1 MLASFDLGGS
11 VLAGDFG
18 GSEWGGVDFFRES
31 DVPFSL
37 PFFLA
42 FTGGWVVSMRSM
54 SGDQTFEFLATHIQ
68 NDALILISPNFLAEA
83 NARLLQNPNL
93 LREVVTDLEQYPL
106 APTSIVNRS
115 QYQPLEEITL
125 ARPEYFSSLVECQDS
140 MFSSHGQVSSTMM
153 TRFEVLE

>member
-1 MLASFDLGGS
+1 MASFDFGGS

-18 GSEWGGVDFFRES
+18 GSERGGVDFFKES
-31 DVPFSL
+31 GVLFS
-37 PFFLA
+37 FV
-42 FTGGWVVSMRSM
+42 TGGRLVCMRCM

-93 LREVVTDLEQYPL
+93 LRQVVTDL

-125 ARPEYFSSLVECQDS
+125 AGPEYFSSLVECQDS

-153 TRFEVLE
+153 TCFKVLE

>member
-1 MLASFDLGGS
+1 MLASFDFGGC

-18 GSEWGGVDFFRES
+18 GSERGGVDFFKES
-31 DVPFSL
+31 GVFFS
-37 PFFLA
+37 F
-42 FTGGWVVSMRSM
+42 FTGGCLVCMRSM

-68 NDALILISPNFLAEA
+68 NDALILTSPNFLAEA

-93 LREVVTDLEQYPL
+93 LRQVVTDLEQYPL

-115 QYQPLEEITL
+115 QYQPLQEITL

-153 TRFEVLE
+153 TRFKVLE

>member
-1 MLASFDLGGS
+1 MLASFDFAGP

-18 GSEWGGVDFFRES
+18 GSERGGVDLFMES
-31 DVPFSL
+31 DVLFSI
-37 PFFLA
+37 
-42 FTGGWVVSMRSM
+42 FTGGCLVSTRSM

-68 NDALILISPNFLAEA
+68 NYALILISPNFLAEA

-93 LREVVTDLEQYPL
+93 LRQVVKDLEQHPL

-125 ARPEYFSSLVECQDS
+125 AS
-140 MFSSHGQVSSTMM
+140 
-153 TRFEVLE
+153 

>member
-1 MLASFDLGGS
+1 
-11 VLAGDFG
+11 
-18 GSEWGGVDFFRES
+18 
-31 DVPFSL
+31 
-37 PFFLA
+37 
-42 FTGGWVVSMRSM
+42 M
-54 SGDQTFEFLATHIQ
+54 SSDQTFEFIATHIQ

-93 LREVVTDLEQYPL
+93 LRQVVTDLEQYPL
-106 APTSIVNRS
+106 APTSIVNGS